1 VAENAAAG
9 RLAVAHEVV
18 PLADVGA
25 AWRRQASG
33 DAGVRLVLTP

>member
-1 VAENAAAG
+1 
-9 RLAVAHEVV
+9 VV
-18 PLADVGA
+18 PLADVGE